1 MTTTDRDLIDAALA
15 GRTSA
20 FGQLVERYQQRL
32 VFSLTKLTGSHEEA
46 LDQAQE
52 AFLLAYQKLDSFRGD
67 AHFYSWLFRIAYHCA
82 MNHHRRRKSTVSL
95 EAVRETAGF
104 DPVDGAQLQD
114 QGQTMMDQEDLALL
128 SVAMDD
134 LTDEH
139 REVITLKDL
148 SDLSYEQIAD
158 VLRCPIGTVRSRLH
172 RARLELK
179 NAFLKRSKVASTFSR
194 QGAPGATS

>member
-1 MTTTDRDLIDAALA
+1 MTPTDLDLINETLS

-32 VFSLTKLTGSHEEA
+32 VYSLTQLTGSHEEA

-82 MNHHRRRKSTVSL
+82 MNHHRRRKPTVSL
-95 EAVRETAGF
+95 ETVHDDGGY
-104 DPVDGAQLQD
+104 DPVDHAQLQD
-114 QGQTMMDQEDLALL
+114 QGQTMIEQEDLAML

-134 LTDEH
+134 LTQEH

-158 VLRCPIGTVRSRLH
+158 VLDCPIGTVRSRLH

-179 NAFLKRSKVASTFSR
+179 NAFLRRSKPSSSFIT
-194 QGAPGATS
+194 QPGVTS